1 MFTGRGEVRAN
12 VRRHIGCDHS
22 TAAPAQ
28 AFGTNSRNHGILF
41 RMPALF
47 TGFDPLEI
55 TSSKQCAEKSTTTCY
70 TSRTT
75 KPFEVDED
83 SAVPVQAAAAASIL
97 DSKSAGW
104 FDAFWRFTRP
114 HTIIGSVSQC
124 PPHRCPIS
132 SLYYSSR
139 LNQDRCFRILFA
151 SVWI

>member
-12 VRRHIGCDHS
+12 VRRHTIACDHS

-28 AFGTNSRNHGILF
+28 AFGTNSRNHGLLF
-41 RMPALF
+41 RMPELF

-55 TSSKQCAEKSTTTCY
+55 TSSKQCAEKSSTTCY

-97 DSKSAGW
+97 DSKAAGW

-114 HTIIGSVSQC
+114 HTIIGSVSQF
-124 PPHRCPIS
+124 PPSPMPNFKFVFLKTASR
-132 SLYYSSR
+132 SL
-139 LNQDRCFRILFA
+139 L
-151 SVWI
+151 